1 MFLSSSLTLPLLQA
15 TFAETID
22 QGWQFSADFLSMT
35 APDQSMLTSVS
46 FSNAFL
52 PFSGLTFKPQTA
64 DWSAPG
70 SVLSLSGVD
79 SMTASLED
87 PAPFPAA
94 PAGTVSTCGQVL
106 GEVLHIS
113 GSAPPYGCF
122 YPTGDGLRKI
132 DILTGYATD
141 FGSAW
146 RAEALAF
153 QLFTMA
159 AGVGSVILP
168 REAVLDLQLQ
178 RRYAAGVYP
187 RLQCSCSPGSAI
199 TVENAAETVQIL
211 KKLTNPNAPDE
222 VLSIDGQGTPIPPN
236 LAPGE
241 AAAAHLRFPS
251 DVMICP
257 WLKTLVRQYVPIA
270 VPYYSQAI
278 RVTVAETA
286 KYRCT
291 EIAAAAEGWELD
303 FFPIQDPDAPVQPA
317 PDAHGSIVFDR
328 VGQTHD
334 IPEGEYFCRVQRD
347 ITVSSGQAV
356 EFPHAPGVAVKVL
369 PVLAIEA
376 PSYIMP
382 GGESDPRVF
391 SSSAYLFLPDGSF
404 PDAPSIAAALK
415 AKNEIDAYTAEASIM
430 LPEGGQW
437 TMPRVGQTTTIQ
449 TQYGSY
455 TGICI
460 QTQISLSASAQSC
473 RVTVSLPVS

>member
-1 MFLSSSLTLPLLQA
+1 MFLAPSLNLPLLQA

-22 QGWQFSADFLSMT
+22 QGWQFSADFLST
-35 APDQSMLTSVS
+35 GTPDPTTLASVS
-46 FSNAFL
+46 FGNNYL
-52 PFSGLTFKPQTA
+52 PFNGLAFKPQTA
-64 DWSAPG
+64 DWNGS
-70 SVLSLSGVD
+70 SVLSLTGVD

-87 PAPFPAA
+87 PAVLPTAS
-94 PAGTVSTCGQVL
+94 AGAVSTCAQVL
-106 GEVLHIS
+106 ADALPTT

-122 YPTGDGLRKI
+122 YPAGDNLRKV
-132 DILTGYATD
+132 DILTGYVTD

-146 RAEALAF
+146 RADASAF

-159 AGVGSVILP
+159 AGAGGAVVL
-168 REAVLDLQLQ
+168 RKEVVLDLQLQ
-178 RRYAAGVYP
+178 RRYAGAVYP

-199 TVENAAETVQIL
+199 TVENTAETVQIL

-270 VPYYSQAI
+270 VPYYSQAV
-278 RVTVAETA
+278 RVTVAEAA

-303 FFPIQDPDAPVQPA
+303 FFPIANPAAPVQPA
-317 PDAHGSIVFDR
+317 PDAHGTIIFDR
-328 VGQTHD
+328 AGQTHD
-334 IPEGEYFCRVQRD
+334 VPQGEYFCRVQRD

-376 PSYIMP
+376 PSYVMP
-382 GGESDPRVF
+382 GGESDANVY
-391 SSSAYLFLPDGSF
+391 SSAAYLFLPDGSF
-404 PDAPSIAAALK
+404 PDAAGIAAALK
-415 AKNEIDAYTAEASIM
+415 AKNEIDLYTAEASIM

-437 TMPRVGQTTTIQ
+437 AIPRVGQRTTIQ
-449 TQYGSY
+449 TQYGSF